1 MADTKKYLDFV
12 GLSHYNEKIKAYI
25 GSYVKE
31 NGSDVTDKL
40 IALIGA
46 AEKGADEATILARV
60 AALESAVGDVS
71 ELGAEV
77 ANLVKAILGEASR
90 AQNAESAL
98 QDAINALDEKLYG
111 SDSEQNGELV
121 HTKGD
126 VDKIQD
132 RLTALE
138 EDTTDA
144 DAITALDGRLDVLE
158 GTGEGSVKKAA
169 ADATAAAVA
178 QLISDSEQSPI
189 SERFDTLKEI
199 ADWILND
206 ESAAQGLNAAAR
218 LTSLESY
225 VGVPASGDGQAA
237 TGLHKAIA
245 DEKTRAM
252 AAEKT
257 NADAI
262 AEIKNEKVSG
272 SIANRVKTIEN
283 NLAGADVFVA
293 ITNAEIDTLF
303 A

>member
-31 NGSDVTDKL
+31 KGSDVTDKL

-46 AEKGADEATILARV
+46 AEKGADEATIRDRI

-90 AQNAESAL
+90 AQNVESGL
-98 QDAINALDEKLYG
+98 QN
-111 SDSEQNGELV
+111 S
-121 HTKGD
+121 
-126 VDKIQD
+126 
-132 RLTALE
+132 
-138 EDTTDA
+138 
-144 DAITALDGRLDVLE
+144 ITALDGRLDVLE

-272 SIANRVKTIEN
+272 SLANRIKTIEN
-283 NLAGADVFVA
+283 NLAEADVFVA
-293 ITNAEIDTLF
+293 ITDAEIDTLF